1 MRLMHDIALPIKPNE
16 IWMAIKYGTM
26 DIKKKHTT
34 LLGLLEDHL
43 VFSLDFPTL
52 DLWAKF
58 WIIS

>member
-34 LLGLLEDHL
+34 LLGLLEDH
-43 VFSLDFPTL
+43 
-52 DLWAKF
+52 
-58 WIIS
+58 